1 MEEKN
6 FIEKIPNWLRY
17 IIAIP
22 ISVIGTI
29 IVLFFIN
36 FSNMLFSDTNSLWY
50 FIINFVVANF
60 ISVLVFFFC
69 LNYTLPKYE
78 FTFTLIISILICCLI
93 MFLLILTIL
102 TNTLNFKYII
112 GLLQSVIS
120 CIISCILSKKG
131 SFNQL

>member
-1 MEEKN
+1 MKEKS
-6 FIEKIPNWLRY
+6 FIEKLPNWLRY

-22 ISVIGTI
+22 ISIIGTM

-50 FIINFVVANF
+50 FIINFAVANF

-69 LNYTLPKYE
+69 LNYILPKYE
-78 FTFTLIISILICCLI
+78 FTFTLVISILICFLI
-93 MFLLILTIL
+93 TFLLVSTII
-102 TNTLNFKYII
+102 TNALNFKDII
-112 GLLQSVIS
+112 GLLLSIAS

-131 SFNQL
+131 TFKQV

>member
-1 MEEKN
+1 MKEKS
-6 FIEKIPNWLRY
+6 FIEKLPNWLRY

-22 ISVIGTI
+22 ISIIGTI

-36 FSNMLFSDTNSLWY
+36 FSSILFSDTNSLWY
-50 FIINFVVANF
+50 FIITFVSANF
-60 ISVLVFFFC
+60 LSILVFFFC

-102 TNTLNFKYII
+102 TNTLNLKYII
-112 GLLQSVIS
+112 GLLLSVIS
-120 CIISCILSKKG
+120 CIISCIFSKKG
-131 SFNQL
+131 SFNQV